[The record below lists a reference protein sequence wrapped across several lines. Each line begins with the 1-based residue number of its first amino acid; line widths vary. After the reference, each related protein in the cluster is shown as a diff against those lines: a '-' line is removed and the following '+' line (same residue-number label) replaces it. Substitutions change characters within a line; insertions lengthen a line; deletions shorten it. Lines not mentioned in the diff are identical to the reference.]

1 MERLRFGRYE
11 TLRLIASGGMA
22 KVYVGRASGPAGF
35 ERLVAVKVMHDHI
48 ANDPDLGQTFL
59 DEARLAAG
67 IRHPNVVP
75 TLDVAE
81 DGRFLVME
89 LIDGASLRDILR
101 GRREPLDVGLSL
113 RIALDMLEG
122 LHAAHEH
129 KDRDGRS
136 LQIVHRDVSPH
147 NILVGSDGVSRLTD
161 FGIAYAEARLTSTRA
176 GKLKGK
182 MPYMAPE
189 QLRGKQVD
197 RRVDVY
203 AAGCVLW
210 EMLAGER
217 MFSADN
223 DAALACLVLDGPKRT
238 PSAVNAR
245 VPAALDD
252 ACMQALRPRDA
263 RFQNARAFADALEH
277 AADEARIPIARTR
290 DIAALTDGLRPSLA
304 PEETASTT
312 LPPQIALLAEAAT
325 THTQTVDV
333 GDSDLPAA
341 ARPVIVS
348 SISSSIPSV
357 EMEGT
362 SASLVAPVERTSSAA
377 PGRVAIATL
386 LAAIVG
392 VTAWFAF
399 RETPAAATSSV
410 ASAARVE
417 AASVSL
423 PPKPPPKMSL
433 VSAPQSAAPVPP
445 KRPLPQVARP
455 PAPAPKPPPAATS
468 AAPASAPP
476 SSTVL
481 HPPTL

>member
-1 MERLRFGRYE
+1 
-11 TLRLIASGGMA
+11 
-22 KVYVGRASGPAGF
+22 
-35 ERLVAVKVMHDHI
+35 
-48 ANDPDLGQTFL
+48 
-59 DEARLAAG
+59 
-67 IRHPNVVP
+67 
-75 TLDVAE
+75 
-81 DGRFLVME
+81 
-89 LIDGASLRDILR
+89 
-101 GRREPLDVGLSL
+101 
-113 RIALDMLEG
+113 
-122 LHAAHEH
+122 
-129 KDRDGRS
+129 
-136 LQIVHRDVSPH
+136 
-147 NILVGSDGVSRLTD
+147 VSRLTD

-223 DAALACLVLDGPKRT
+223 EAALACLVLDGAKRT
-238 PSAVNAR
+238 PSSVNAS
-245 VPAALDD
+245 VPAALED
-252 ACMQALRPRDA
+252 ACMQALLPRDA

-277 AADEARIPIARTR
+277 AADDARIPIARTR
-290 DIAALTDGLRPSLA
+290 DVAALTDGLRPSLA

-341 ARPVIVS
+341 VRPVIVS
-348 SISSSIPSV
+348 SVSSSIPSV

-377 PGRVAIATL
+377 PGRLAVATL

-392 VTAWFAF
+392 VTTWFAL
-399 RETPAAATSSV
+399 RETPAEATSSA
-410 ASAARVE
+410 ASAAKLE
-417 AASVSL
+417 AASVSV
-423 PPKPPPKMSL
+423 PPKPAPKTNVAKAPESATPP
-433 VSAPQSAAPVPP
+433 APKAPPRLATP
-445 KRPLPQVARP
+445 RPLP
-455 PAPAPKPPPAATS
+455 PAPSTPAASPKPSPSAK
-468 AAPASAPP
+468 AAPASPAPA
-476 SSTVL
+476 SSVL
-481 HPPTL
+481 HPDGL